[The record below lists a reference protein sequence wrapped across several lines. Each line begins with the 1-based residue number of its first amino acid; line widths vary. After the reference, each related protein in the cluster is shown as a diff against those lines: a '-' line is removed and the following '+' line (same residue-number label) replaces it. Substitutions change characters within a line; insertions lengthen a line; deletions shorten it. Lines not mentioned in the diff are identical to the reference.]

1 MGGKKQYSIRT
12 VVLGRKFKKKKKR
25 IQESSVPA
33 LTQ

>member
-12 VVLGRKFKKKKKR
+12 VVLGRKFKKKKR